1 MVAAAWVLS
10 ISGKLTQNITVN
22 PFWKHG
28 MFLCQQLEKA
38 KILISHLTSEVVH
51 CVSCPY
57 LSVCI
62 FCSFF
67 SFLFLPSDDI
77 NLSQRC
83 CLLGV
88 FSTKWFLYSSVD
100 ARSMWTQVEM
110 LCSLF
115 ILVCDFAQTYHLC
128 SRLGC
133 DICHEQRAEPAQS
146 RTWER
151 LFSCPCLNSSPPA
164 ALWGETEL
172 IFGFSCWKNSSVTT
186 DSICNISKESV
197 PFLNVLSWW
206 ATWSICSGKFGGFK
220 ALPTSVSSQKS
231 QWGRSSR
238 KIISIEDSDAFVPV
252 SEFPFPGMRFY
263 TSKNLLSFWISY
275 RCMHA
280 SSWSHKKTP
289 KITWSELQLQ
299 GFTW

>member
-1 MVAAAWVLS
+1 MWSAQDRFWCQCWFWCQLSAVIEMVAAAWVLS

-110 LCSLF
+110 LRSLF
-115 ILVCDFAQTYHLC
+115 ILVCDFAQTYHPLQQAGVWHLPWAK
-128 SRLGC
+128 SRACTVQNL
-133 DICHEQRAEPAQS
+133 R
-146 RTWER
+146 
-151 LFSCPCLNSSPPA
+151 
-164 ALWGETEL
+164 
-172 IFGFSCWKNSSVTT
+172 
-186 DSICNISKESV
+186 
-197 PFLNVLSWW
+197 
-206 ATWSICSGKFGGFK
+206 K
-220 ALPTSVSSQKS
+220 AV
-231 QWGRSSR
+231 
-238 KIISIEDSDAFVPV
+238 
-252 SEFPFPGMRFY
+252 
-263 TSKNLLSFWISY
+263 LLSLS
-275 RCMHA
+275 
-280 SSWSHKKTP
+280 
-289 KITWSELQLQ
+289 
-299 GFTW
+299 